1 MKIDGLIPFNGE
13 TIQTRQLK
21 ELGYSTSTINKL
33 MSDNLLKR
41 TKRGYYKVNLNI
53 KTDSKLMKYY
63 LMNNL
68 FEEFNEYFDS
78 LPIKDYTAY
87 YYRFLSDIMV
97 NDYAKAYKHLGKCC
111 ELNKSK
117 ENKINLYAYVL
128 LLCELMNL
136 SSDKLVSLKNKIF
149 DKEDSFNLF
158 LECIIKKDYDNAC
171 RNLCVSKYS
180 DNLSKLDI
188 RVLRDLSVKA
198 LNCYKHK
205 HSPEMEEYNNLFN
218 KFYDCVIDNNYDDA
232 YFYFNKLYS
241 LSIKIDNKESKLDII
256 ADLFNCFNFIV
267 ANQEIDLNNYKT
279 NYKYNSNNLNN
290 FYSALNKND
299 YINALKFVNLILDK
313 KYNRDMEIYKV
324 LLERIFNFLNIRTII
339 SLRSSQN
346 SQMSLNNLIKEKR
359 YDEALIVANKSD
371 KMDTHDKN
379 MVTSILES
387 LIALEDSSSLNT
399 ET

>member
-21 ELGYSTSTINKL
+21 ELGYSTSAINKL
-33 MSDNLLKR
+33 LNDNLLKR
-41 TKRGYYKVNLNI
+41 TKRGYYKVNLQV

-63 LMNNL
+63 LMNNC
-68 FEEFNEYFDS
+68 FEEFNEYFES

-97 NDYAKAYKHLGKCC
+97 SDYSKAYRHLGKCC
-111 ELNKSK
+111 ELNNNK

-149 DKEDSFNLF
+149 DKDDSFNLF

-171 RNLCVSKYS
+171 RNLRVSKYS
-180 DNLSKLDI
+180 NNLSKLDI

-198 LNCYKHK
+198 LKCYKHK

-232 YFYFNKLYS
+232 YFYFNKLYD
-241 LSIKIDNKESKLDII
+241 LSIRIDNKESKLDII
-256 ADLFNCFNFIV
+256 LDLFNCFNFIV
-267 ANQEIDLNNYKT
+267 ANQELDLNTYQT
-279 NYKYNSNNLNN
+279 NYKYDSNSLNN
-290 FYSALNKND
+290 FYLALKRND
-299 YINALKFVNLILDK
+299 YINALKFANAILAK
-313 KYNRDMEIYKV
+313 NYNQDMEIYKV

-339 SLRSSQN
+339 NTRSSKN
-346 SQMSLNNLIKEKR
+346 SQMSLSNLIKEKR
-359 YDEALIVANKSD
+359 YNEALVVASESD
-371 KMDTHDKN
+371 KMDAHDKN

-387 LIALEDSSSLNT
+387 LVALDDSSSFNT